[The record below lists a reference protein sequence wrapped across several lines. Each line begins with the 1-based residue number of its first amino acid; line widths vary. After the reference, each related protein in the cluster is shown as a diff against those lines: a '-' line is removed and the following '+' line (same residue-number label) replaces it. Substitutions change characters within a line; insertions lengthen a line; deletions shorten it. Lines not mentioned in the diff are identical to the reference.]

1 MCPNK
6 NSTNNI
12 LDLTC
17 LKSVVN
23 NEVDEI
29 ILPDCLSPDF
39 LLIFSMLDLF
49 NFKVTYVRE
58 DDICPSCGGKLHC
71 KEYRPRYPNKMDN
84 VRIKKYKCSCCGKN
98 YSADLSDFV
107 NPRSNYT
114 RNVMHWGNKLSEI
127 GEESYYKKSE
137 LFQALFGIVLPM
149 STVYYHEDN
158 IIDYYQDKKEVNVE
172 KLVEKEELKDKG
184 KYHYDEQFPSVNK
197 ESQSRLMIMD
207 SETKYPY
214 DDFLEV
220 ATLFDTKT
228 IEKYFHEIL
237 DDIPHEVMITDGYS
251 AYPAIIEKFDM
262 IQQRCV
268 FHMMYNVGTEIY
280 PVIRRFTCKNKGQY
294 TQLEEANEKLMKKLT
309 QYQPK
314 TGPITDEKQKKL
326 HDAIKNLEN
335 EIRKIKKNIKKNDDY
350 IKELNNYLERISN
363 IFKAETMSLAKG
375 RLSRLTNNTEFL
387 PDCVA
392 TSAKRIQRNFTELT
406 HFIENETIP
415 KTNNLIELYF
425 KTTLPRQLK
434 RRYRTIKGL
443 KRRLRIGRIRWIH
456 RVVLNNKTPITKF
469 FTNNTQKENSPLF

>member
-1 MCPNK
+1 M
-6 NSTNNI
+6 
-12 LDLTC
+12 
-17 LKSVVN
+17 
-23 NEVDEI
+23 
-29 ILPDCLSPDF
+29 
-39 LLIFSMLDLF
+39 
-49 NFKVTYVRE
+49 
-58 DDICPSCGGKLHC
+58 
-71 KEYRPRYPNKMDN
+71 
-84 VRIKKYKCSCCGKN
+84 
-98 YSADLSDFV
+98 
-107 NPRSNYT
+107 
-114 RNVMHWGNKLSEI
+114 
-127 GEESYYKKSE
+127 
-137 LFQALFGIVLPM
+137 Q
-149 STVYYHEDN
+149 
-158 IIDYYQDKKEVNVE
+158 
-172 KLVEKEELKDKG
+172 
-184 KYHYDEQFPSVNK
+184 
-197 ESQSRLMIMD
+197 
-207 SETKYPY
+207 
-214 DDFLEV
+214 
-220 ATLFDTKT
+220 
-228 IEKYFHEIL
+228 
-237 DDIPHEVMITDGYS
+237 
-251 AYPAIIEKFDM
+251 
-262 IQQRCV
+262 
-268 FHMMYNVGTEIY
+268 
-280 PVIRRFTCKNKGQY
+280 NKGQY